1 MGGAWCFVAKTY
13 LGSLDIAHMG
23 CYERSKST
31 WTGETYMIG
40 SSTNMPETMDAEF
53 NDQASILSNDPME
66 NPHFYNWNRVFVLY
80 CDGFSFS
87 GNRFACLHYAFI

>member
-1 MGGAWCFVAKTY
+1 MT
-13 LGSLDIAHMG
+13 D
-23 CYERSKST
+23 
-31 WTGETYMIG
+31 

-66 NPHFYNWNRVFVLY
+66 NPHFYNWNRVYVLY

-87 GNRFACLHYAFI
+87 GNRFACLQLCLHLVLLSFFQDRPIHSDNRFI